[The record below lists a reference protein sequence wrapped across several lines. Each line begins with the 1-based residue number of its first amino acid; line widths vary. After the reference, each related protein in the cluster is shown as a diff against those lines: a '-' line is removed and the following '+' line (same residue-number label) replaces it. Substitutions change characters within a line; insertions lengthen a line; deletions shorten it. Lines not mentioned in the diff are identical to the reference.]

1 MATSSIKKTFALHGR
16 EEAGAFMK
24 LFEESL
30 RNPSK
35 LEKPVAMMATPEQDE
50 EFFSKLRKVYGS
62 NAFSELPRK
71 S

>member
-16 EEAGAFMK
+16 EEASAFMK

-30 RNPSK
+30 RTPSK

-62 NAFSELPRK
+62 NASK
-71 S
+71 